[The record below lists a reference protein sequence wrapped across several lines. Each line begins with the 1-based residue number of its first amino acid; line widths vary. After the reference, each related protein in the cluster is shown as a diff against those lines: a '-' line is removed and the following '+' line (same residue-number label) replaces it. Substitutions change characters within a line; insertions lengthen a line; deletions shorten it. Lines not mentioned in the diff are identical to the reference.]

1 MSDERENNKF
11 ECYQGRLG
19 CQLVALNFIHKA
31 GLQLSILACFN
42 RSAVHSGT
50 VYLVC
55 KFFRNAHH
63 NLCVMG
69 RGNSCLTSL
78 NLLKPK

>member
-1 MSDERENNKF
+1 MKERTINSNAIKVDWVVNKAA
-11 ECYQGRLG
+11 LD
-19 CQLVALNFIHKA
+19 LVIKA

-78 NLLKPK
+78 NLHKPK